1 MKKLNRFLLSFVFV
15 LLLAP
20 ISSGRA
26 GVPFNS
32 VTDIDYSEI
41 KYKVTGICIC
51 KHGWYITIGVVWEFW
66 EPFGLID
73 TSHEAYYSAA
83 LGTSFGSQPLLS
95 GDNQSQDAAS
105 SNDENFAQAHAYLLT
120 IYPSW
125 PCSRNDYGVWYTEV
139 DPTWQTDKLSAIL
152 TPESALVANY
162 ASQLAC
168 VADGTAANAGF
179 PIDSLYWCVGS
190 GGSLFPITGHVHAD
204 DIVQANS
211 TTASRLIFRLC
222 RLGLI
227 CDPYAKCGCSHTPIW
242 VKSHYK
248 MAAVRPNSSGV
259 YVIGRSSMTY
269 DSGLDPPL
277 VGGSKGPSDEF
288 LWVVYRKQRC
298 CTCCE

>member
-1 MKKLNRFLLSFVFV
+1 MKKVNKFFLA
-15 LLLAP
+15 LLFALLITPVSPGQA
-20 ISSGRA
+20 A
-26 GVPFNS
+26 VPFNP

-51 KHGWYITIGVVWEFW
+51 IKHWKIKIGIVIQFW
-66 EPFGLID
+66 EPFALID
-73 TSHEAYYSAA
+73 TSHEAFYSAA

-95 GDNQSQDAAS
+95 GDNQSQDATS
-105 SNDENFAQAHAYLLT
+105 SNDENFAQAHAYLLF
-120 IYPSW
+120 IYPYW
-125 PCSRNDYGVWYTEV
+125 PCSRWDYGAWYTEV
-139 DPTWQTDKLSAIL
+139 DPTWQTDTLSAIL

-162 ASQLAC
+162 ASQVAC
-168 VADGTAANAGF
+168 TADGAAANVGF

-222 RLGLI
+222 RLGMI
-227 CDPYAKCGCSHTPIW
+227 CDPYAKCGCTFTPIW

-248 MAAVRPNSSGV
+248 MAAVRPSIRDV
-259 YVIGRSSMTY
+259 KVIGKSSMTY
-269 DSGLDPPL
+269 DIGLDPPL
-277 VGGSKGPSDEF
+277 VGGSMGPSDEF